1 MEKLVNT
8 RESTRLRGL
17 DKSRDFW
24 LRMLIPGTF
33 LILLVVLISFLPT
46 AVVVHSTV
54 IGVVALLS
62 GGAVGLLTGIR
73 GPSRLIYVLIVAEI
87 ALLLVLPSPW
97 RSLALLSVPVSALG
111 FAMGKEIAFYR
122 YDSSREVSE
131 TTWVVTGEAIADVR
145 DAKRIAISK
154 LNGWESVQDGRFVV
168 CLGDRR
174 FEAWRSTV
182 DGFIVHTV
190 LDAPDLATMSVL
202 TRFPHE
208 DEEVSIAL
216 DAHGLRAWVPLGVMV
231 PTNVAAEAL
240 EGFFE
245 TQGALSLDGWAW
257 ESGAQAQEL
266 RFSDEAP

>member
-1 MEKLVNT
+1 MNK
-8 RESTRLRGL
+8 RESARLRGL
-17 DKSRDFW
+17 DKARDFW
-24 LRMLIPGTF
+24 LRMLIPGIF
-33 LILLVVLISFLPT
+33 LILLIVLIGFLPSE
-46 AVVVHSTV
+46 VVTHSTA
-54 IGVVALLS
+54 IGVVGLLS

-73 GPSRLIYVLIVAEI
+73 GPSWLIYVLIVAGI

-122 YDSSREVSE
+122 YNSRHEVSE
-131 TTWVVTGEAIADVR
+131 TTWVVAGEPIADIKG
-145 DAKRIAISK
+145 AKRIAISK
-154 LNGWESVQDGRFVV
+154 LNGWDSIQDGRFVV
-168 CLGDRR
+168 SLGHRR
-174 FEAWRSTV
+174 FEACGSTV
-182 DGFIVHTV
+182 DGFIVHTA
-190 LDAPDLATMSVL
+190 LDARDLATMSVL

-216 DAHGLRAWVPLGVMV
+216 DAHGLRAWVPLGVKV
-231 PTNVAAEAL
+231 PINVAAEAL

-266 RFSDEAP
+266 RFSDEAS

>member
-1 MEKLVNT
+1 MEKLVNK
-8 RESTRLRGL
+8 RESARLRGL
-17 DKSRDFW
+17 DKSRDFR
-24 LRMLIPGTF
+24 LRMLIPGIF
-33 LILLVVLISFLPT
+33 LILLIVLIGFLPT
-46 AVVVHSTV
+46 AVVMHATAIGV
-54 IGVVALLS
+54 IGLLS

-73 GPSRLIYVLIVAEI
+73 GPSWPIYVLIVAGI

-122 YDSSREVSE
+122 FNSSHEVSE
-131 TTWVVTGEAIADVR
+131 TTWVVAGEALADVKG
-145 DAKRIAISK
+145 AKLIAISK
-154 LNGWESVQDGRFVV
+154 LNGWDSVQDGRFVV
-168 CLGDRR
+168 SLGHRR
-174 FEAWRSTV
+174 FEAWGSTV
-182 DGFIVHTV
+182 DGFIVHTA
-190 LDAPDLATMSVL
+190 LDARDLARMSVL

-245 TQGALSLDGWAW
+245 TQGALSLDGWNW

-266 RFSDEAP
+266 RFSDEAS